1 MFDLTVQ
8 NPAFKSFA
16 IATGVLGLKMVA
28 TNMSVVT
35 LRVLSN
41 NFGYA
46 EELSA
51 IPMFFCNCECLQTI
65 KARSSRVL
73 FPSVLNAIT
82 GGNYTKWAKKEE
94 KPIKPS
100 SELIPR
106 LNAASDNDA
115 GSIPIFLLLSL
126 TWIVVTKPSEETAT
140 KVLGT
145 FVVARYVHVFAF
157 VTRIQPFRV
166 ASYLT
171 GLGATGYVAAGIL
184 KTLL

>member
-1 MFDLTVQ
+1 MSDLTIQ

-28 TNMSVVT
+28 TNLSVVT
-35 LRVLSN
+35 LRVISN

-46 EELSA
+46 ED
-51 IPMFFCNCECLQTI
+51 
-65 KARSSRVL
+65 RVL
-73 FPSVLNAIT
+73 FPTVLNAIT
-82 GGNYTKWAKKEE
+82 GGNYSKWTKKEE
-94 KPIKPS
+94 KPNKPP

-106 LNAASDNDA
+106 LNAASNNDA

-126 TWIVVTKPSEETAT
+126 TWIIVAKPSEETAT
-140 KVLGT
+140 KVLGA
-145 FVVARYVHVFAF
+145 FVGARFVHVFAF

-171 GLGATGYVAAGIL
+171 GLGATGYVVAGIL
-184 KTLL
+184 KAVL